1 MITYQEH
8 TTHINQPS
16 THIIICLI
24 SHILTYDFWGKNS
37 NTAILHRNFQLNKIV
52 ISRSRLFDGNAF
64 CIRHYLN
71 LKLLA
76 YTLFLNDLLAGLFLH
91 FQIILYPNCMSR
103 MKFQIWFKIF
113 IYNFCNSKKSTANLI
128 YKKYLK
134 RNRVWVEIVF
144 NVCFGDSHF
153 SFLYLPIIT
162 FSSF

>member
-24 SHILTYDFWGKNS
+24 SHILTFDFWGKNS
-37 NTAILHRNFQLNKIV
+37 NTAILHQNFQLNKIV

-103 MKFQIWFKIF
+103 MKFQIWFK
-113 IYNFCNSKKSTANLI
+113 NLLI
-128 YKKYLK
+128 PHHLHLHFHLLKNHPEYSIKYLTFIHLRK
-134 RNRVWVEIVF
+134 SLYRHIV
-144 NVCFGDSHF
+144 
-153 SFLYLPIIT
+153 
-162 FSSF
+162 